1 MKVDIL
7 GKHTVIVGKRGCGK
21 SNLFQH
27 IVSQPIAR
35 NTLVWDINHE
45 HDGQDRILPDHRKG
59 DELREEFGEAV
70 HRMVT
75 GNKRELRPDILA
87 VEEAN
92 RVAPNSGKTPEPWV
106 DLIDRGR
113 HYGVGTIAIARR
125 PAQLDTDTVELADNM
140 FVFRVRGKNDVSRLN
155 READGLGDAAAEL
168 DRHECILLP
177 DFGDWVKL
185 EPVPK
190 MDTTGEL

>member
-1 MKVDIL
+1 MKVDLL

-21 SNLFQH
+21 SNMMQYML
-27 IVSQPIAR
+27 SQPIAR

-45 HDGQDRILPDHRKG
+45 HDQHDRILPDHRKG
-59 DELREEFGEAV
+59 EELREEFGEAV

-75 GNKRELRPDILA
+75 GNKRELRPDLFA

-92 RVAPNSGKTPEPWV
+92 RVAPNSGKTPEPWI

-113 HYGVGTIAIARR
+113 HFGTGTLAIARR
-125 PAQLDTDTVELADNM
+125 PAQLDTDTVELADNLI
-140 FVFRVRGKNDVSRLN
+140 VFRVRGKNDVSRLN

-168 DRHECILLP
+168 DRFECILLP
-177 DFGDWVKL
+177 DFGDWRKL
-185 EPVPK
+185 KQLPE
-190 MDTTGEL
+190 MNTTGKL